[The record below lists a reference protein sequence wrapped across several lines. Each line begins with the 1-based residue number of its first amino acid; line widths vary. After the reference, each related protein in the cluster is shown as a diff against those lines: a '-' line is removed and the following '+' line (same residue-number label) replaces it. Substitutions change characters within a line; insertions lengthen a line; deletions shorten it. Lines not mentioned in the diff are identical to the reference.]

1 MIFTVPYCD
10 NKTKNSCPFLFFP
23 LRFVVGELGG
33 VRCHLGDAFG
43 DDELRSVPFLVRV
56 LGLVALVGVLVPVC
70 GVILSKTLR
79 MPIF

>member
-1 MIFTVPYCD
+1 MIIKL
-10 NKTKNSCPFLFFP
+10 KTPALFCFFP

-43 DDELRSVPFLVRV
+43 DDELRSVPFFVGV

-70 GVILSKTLR
+70 GVILSKTL
-79 MPIF
+79 PIFTRRVL